1 MASEWFYS
9 HDGERHGPVP
19 VEQIKDMAAG
29 GQLRPD
35 DLVWQAGMET
45 WQPARKVPGLLPPAS
60 MPPPIPVG
68 GPPPDSRGNF
78 DPAYAPPPGMADIQN
93 KKLAAGLCGIF
104 LGAFGV
110 HKFIL
115 GITTPAVIMLVVSL
129 LGALG
134 GFFCFPL
141 VSYAVMHII
150 GLIEGIIYLTRS
162 DEEFY
167 QTYMV
172 GKKEWF

>member
-1 MASEWFYS
+1 MASEWFYA

-78 DPAYAPPPGMADIQN
+78 DPAYAPPPGLADVQN
-93 KKLAAGLCGIF
+93 KKLAAGLCGIL
-104 LGAFGV
+104 LGGFGV

-115 GITTPAVIMLVVSL
+115 GMTTPGVIMLVISL
-129 LGALG
+129 AGALVI
-134 GFFCFPL
+134 CFPVTGYL
-141 VSYAVMHII
+141 VMHVI
-150 GLIEGIIYLTRS
+150 GLIEGIIYLTKS
-162 DEEFY
+162 DEDFY
-167 QTYMV
+167 RTYIV